1 MSDTA
6 ISAGPRVTYTEKV
19 SNRRTKTI
27 VIVTLAVAILAIIT
41 IVGLTMNPDCY
52 ATNFAEKNLPP
63 SAAHLFGTDWMG
75 RDMFMRTIKGLS
87 TSIYIGLL
95 ASAVTSIVAL
105 FLGVLAGTIGKWAT
119 SAFNW
124 MVDLFMGVPHLILLI
139 LISVLTGRGARGVMI
154 GVIVT
159 HWCPLGR
166 IVQAEIMSLKN
177 SQYVQ
182 AAQRM
187 GKTNFNIAMKHM
199 LPHVIPQFVVGLV
212 LMFPHAIMHEA
223 SITFLGFG
231 LPAEQPAIG
240 VILSESMKY
249 LTTGMWWLALLPGL
263 CLLVIVVL
271 FEAIGTNLRLLIDP
285 FSAQG

>member
-1 MSDTA
+1 
-6 ISAGPRVTYTEKV
+6 
-19 SNRRTKTI
+19 
-27 VIVTLAVAILAIIT
+27 
-41 IVGLTMNPDCY
+41 
-52 ATNFAEKNLPP
+52 
-63 SAAHLFGTDWMG
+63 
-75 RDMFMRTIKGLS
+75 
-87 TSIYIGLL
+87 IYIGLL

-263 CLLVIVVL
+263 CLLIIVVL

>member
-271 FEAIGTNLRLLIDP
+271 FESIGTNLRLLIDP